1 MRFENYLIEG
11 ASSIFLYPIVVV
23 HILLIVCTFFKQQFC
38 VINIQKKKWKRDID
52 LRNRMEAKCVQYF
65 QKTCFCVGYSC
76 IWNKAINA
84 EEMEF

>member
-38 VINIQKKKWKRDID
+38 VINIQKK
-52 LRNRMEAKCVQYF
+52 M
-65 QKTCFCVGYSC
+65 KT
-76 IWNKAINA
+76 
-84 EEMEF
+84 